1 MVDPIPPWP
10 GEFVRLGIGDRS
22 AGASQASRPRRPALD
37 IFVRAVPEPDGA
49 EPAMFVH
56 GLSGSSRN
64 WTDLMDLLS
73 RPGATGPALAGEAL
87 DLPGFGHSPA
97 VADGDLSIRGQAAA
111 VIALLDKRGRWPV
124 HLVGNS
130 LGGAICTRVAAR
142 RPDLVRT
149 LTLIS
154 PALPDLRPRVMP
166 LRVAAISLPGLG
178 RWALGRFEAL
188 SAAERTARTI
198 RDVFVDPGLMH
209 PSRLLEEI
217 EEVSRRDGLDYQ
229 ADVLIRSARA
239 LVAEYV
245 RRGPGT
251 LWRDAARVT
260 APTLVI
266 HGSQDRLVSPATAAR
281 AARVF
286 RSGYVVLLPRLG
298 HVAMME
304 RPDLVARLM
313 REFLA
318 ITEASRPGGVQLNR
332 VPN

>member
-1 MVDPIPPWP
+1 MDDPIPPWP
-10 GEFVRLGIGDRS
+10 GELVRLGSGEV
-22 AGASQASRPRRPALD
+22 
-37 IFVRAVPEPDGA
+37 FVRAVPESDGA

-73 RPGATGPALAGEAL
+73 RPGTTGTALAGEAL
-87 DLPGFGHSPA
+87 DLPGFGHSPVTA
-97 VADGDLSIRGQAAA
+97 GTDVSIRSQAET

-130 LGGAICTRVAAR
+130 LGGAVCTRVAAR
-142 RPDLVRT
+142 RPDLVRS

-154 PALPDLRPRVMP
+154 PALPDLHPRLIP
-166 LRVAAISLPGLG
+166 LRVAAISLPGVG
-178 RWALGRFEAL
+178 RWALARFADL
-188 SAAERTARTI
+188 SAAERTRRTFHE
-198 RDVFVDPGLMH
+198 VFADPGLLH

-217 EEVSRRDGLDYQ
+217 EEVTRRDGLDYQ

-239 LVAEYV
+239 LVAEYA

-251 LWRDAARVT
+251 LWRDAARV
-260 APTLVI
+260 AVPTLVI

-286 RSGYVVLLPRLG
+286 RCAYVVVLPRLG

-318 ITEASRPGGVQLNR
+318 ITESSRPGGVQLNR
-332 VPN
+332 VPS